1 MKKYAKIINEETKSC
16 EVGIGTNSAFYQS
29 IGMTEMDVEQA
40 YDGSWYVE
48 GFAPIK
54 PEPTKE
60 EISEQRH
67 NRYIEEADPLKLDYD
82 EALARGASNTDELKD
97 IWLAKKDEIRTALPY
112 PVGK

>member
-1 MKKYAKIINEETKSC
+1 MLKKVARINEETKQA
-16 EVGIGTNSAFYQS
+16 EGIVLDIDDDRKTAVPL
-29 IGMTEMDVEQA
+29 IEADVEQD
-40 YDGSWYVE
+40 YKGNWYLV
-48 GFAPIK
+48 GYL
-54 PEPTKE
+54 PELTKE